1 MSLQLWDDEA
11 EVRCRLGSL
20 GISGIAGVRLHENRT
35 VMVSV
40 TDRGI
45 LRLHRGFVYAS
56 DRVLRAVVAFV
67 NGGGRVRRAERTV
80 LEFPVDQFVPPPNG
94 AEPRPAEADRSIV
107 GELDRRHGLLNQA
120 HFGGRLSPIRFN
132 VSPRMRTRLG
142 DLTLD
147 SRTGQPTRI
156 TVSRRH
162 VFRDGWDE
170 VEHTLLHEMVHQ
182 WQAEKGLPVD
192 HGSTFRAKARE
203 VGITPHACREVRP
216 AAHAGETV
224 ETLPAER

>member
-1 MSLQLWDDEA
+1 M
-11 EVRCRLGSL
+11 
-20 GISGIAGVRLHENRT
+20 
-35 VMVSV
+35 
-40 TDRGI
+40 
-45 LRLHRGFVYAS
+45 
-56 DRVLRAVVAFV
+56 VAFV

-182 WQAEKGLPVD
+182 WQAERDSRSIMDRRFAP
-192 HGSTFRAKARE
+192 RPE
-203 VGITPHACREVRP
+203 VGIIPHACREVRP
-216 AAHAGETV
+216 AARAGETV